1 MMKDKRA
8 VLPRTATMALE
19 ILLPLVI
26 AGLFY
31 YLYCPDVFFARGI
44 DTIIGSDWLHIVP
57 CEGRKLYYFFRN
69 YCLDFIWAF
78 SFSVS
83 VRYFTGSYRWMSAV
97 IPVVF
102 GGAFELLQKANVFP
116 GTFDYYDI
124 LAEAIGTALAYIIIY
139 FQEVM
144 IYEKSC

>member
-1 MMKDKRA
+1 MMKDKRV
-8 VLPRTATMALE
+8 VLPREAIMALE

-31 YLYCPDVFFARGI
+31 YLYCPDVFFVRGI
-44 DTIIGSDWLHIVP
+44 DAVIGSDRLHIVP
-57 CEGRKLYYFFRN
+57 CEGRTLYYFFRN

-83 VRYFTGSYRWMSAV
+83 VRFFTGRYRWLSAV
-97 IPVVF
+97 IPIVF
-102 GGAFELLQKANVFP
+102 GAALELLQKANVFP
-116 GTFDYYDI
+116 GTFDYFDI
-124 LAEAIGTALAYIIIY
+124 LAEAIGTALAYIILFI
-139 FQEVM
+139 QEVL